1 MAGTPTEPA
10 ISLSKLVF
18 FATMPDVRHLSR
30 LTPNRI
36 HLRTPSRVRD
46 LVARAAVSVTLLGLM
61 ACGPGFFAR
70 EAPRDPQDVAAAEL
84 DDAGPDPELLPKG
97 PAGLGCSPKGCLD
110 DAPAATA
117 ALAPSPEHDV
127 LSDGEPDVPA
137 RLRTKPLAAHPLL
150 GKNNDEIER
159 MVQSDLASLG
169 SMSFGTATR
178 GGLLNAVYLP
188 QDARLIPV
196 DPTHAWGTAETIEYL
211 LTAIDAVHTEFPDSH
226 PLFIGDLSRQRGGY
240 LQPHLSHQSGKDV
253 DVSYFYTRDP
263 KWYTR
268 ATASNLDR
276 QRSWAMVRALISRT
290 DVQFIF
296 IDRRVKRLLRSY
308 AEAIGEDR
316 AWLESIFDGI
326 PGEPAIIRHEP
337 GHDTHLHVRFYNPVA
352 EETARRCYS
361 ALVQHKKLLPMRY
374 NVTHKA
380 RRGDTLS
387 GIAKKYGTTVAALM
401 RANGLKK
408 SVIKFDKAYVIPRN
422 GAAAPAA
429 PLEVPPRRIPP
440 PARPANGP
448 VASALG

>member
-1 MAGTPTEPA
+1 
-10 ISLSKLVF
+10 L
-18 FATMPDVRHLSR
+18 
-30 LTPNRI
+30 
-36 HLRTPSRVRD
+36 SRVRD
-46 LVARAAVSVTLLGLM
+46 LVTRASVAVTFGSLV

-70 EAPRDPQDVAAAEL
+70 EARDPQDISAAEL
-84 DDAGPDPELLPKG
+84 DDAGPDPDLLPKG
-97 PAGLGCSPKGCLD
+97 PPGLGCSPKGCLD
-110 DAPAATA
+110 DGPAPAAPA
-117 ALAPSPEHDV
+117 EAPEEHAV
-127 LSDGEPDVPA
+127 LSDGEPDVEAAP
-137 RLRTKPLAAHPLL
+137 LRTRQLPAHPLL
-150 GKNNDEIER
+150 GKGNDEIER

-188 QDARLIPV
+188 SDNRWIPV

-211 LTAIDAVHTEFPDSH
+211 LTAIDAVHAELPDSH

-253 DVSYFYTRDP
+253 DVSYFYSRDE

-276 QRSWAMVRALISRT
+276 QRTWALVRALISRT
-290 DVQFIF
+290 DVQYIF
-296 IDRRVKRLLRSY
+296 IDRRVQRLLRSY
-308 AEAIGEDR
+308 AEALGEDR
-316 AWLESIFDGI
+316 GWLESIFDGI

-352 EETARRCYS
+352 EETARRCYG

-374 NVTHKA
+374 NITHKA

-387 GIAKKYGTTVAALM
+387 AIAKKYGTTVAALM

-408 SVIKFDKAYVIPRN
+408 SVIKADKAYVIPRN
-422 GAAAPAA
+422 GPAAPAE
-429 PLEVPPRRIPP
+429 PLQVPPRRIPP
-440 PARPANGP
+440 PTRPAVGP
-448 VASALG
+448 VASVMR

>member
-1 MAGTPTEPA
+1 VAVAVT
-10 ISLSKLVF
+10 SLL
-18 FATMPDVRHLSR
+18 
-30 LTPNRI
+30 
-36 HLRTPSRVRD
+36 
-46 LVARAAVSVTLLGLM
+46 

-70 EAPRDPQDVAAAEL
+70 EVHDPQDVAAAEL
-84 DDAGPDPELLPKG
+84 DDSGPDPELLPKG

-110 DAPAATA
+110 DAPLAAA
-117 ALAPSPEHDV
+117 APEAAPAEV
-127 LSDGEPDVPA
+127 VSDGEPSTTEPT
-137 RLRTKPLAAHPLL
+137 RLRTRPLPAHPLL
-150 GKNNDEIER
+150 GKGNDEIEH

-169 SMSFGTATR
+169 SMSFGSATR

-188 QDARLIPV
+188 QDTRWIPV

-211 LTAIDAVHTEFPDSH
+211 LTAIDAVHAEFANSH

-276 QRSWAMVRALISRT
+276 QRTWALVRALISRT

-296 IDRRVKRLLRSY
+296 IDRRVQRLLRSY
-308 AEAIGEDR
+308 AEAVGEDR
-316 AWLESIFDGI
+316 GWLESIFDGT

-337 GHDTHLHVRFYNPVA
+337 GHDTHLHLRFYNPIA
-352 EETARRCYS
+352 EETARRCYT

-374 NVTHKA
+374 NITHKA

-408 SVIKFDKAYVIPRN
+408 SVIKADKAYVIPRN
-422 GAAAPAA
+422 GPAAPAA

-440 PARPANGP
+440 QARPATGP
-448 VASALG
+448 VASVAR

>member
-1 MAGTPTEPA
+1 
-10 ISLSKLVF
+10 
-18 FATMPDVRHLSR
+18 
-30 LTPNRI
+30 
-36 HLRTPSRVRD
+36 
-46 LVARAAVSVTLLGLM
+46 M

-70 EAPRDPQDVAAAEL
+70 EAPRTPNPQAIDRRDVDPREIDPQDKAAVEL
-84 DDAGPDPELLPKG
+84 DDAGPDPELLPRG

-110 DAPAATA
+110 DGPAPAAEA
-117 ALAPSPEHDV
+117 SREPEL
-127 LSDGEPDVPA
+127 LSDGEPDVPT
-137 RLRTKPLAAHPLL
+137 RVRTTPLSTHPLL
-150 GKNNDEIER
+150 GKGNDEIER

-188 QDARLIPV
+188 KDTRLIAV

-211 LTAIDAVHTEFPDSH
+211 LTAIDAVHAEFPDSH

-276 QRSWAMVRALISRT
+276 RRTWALVRALISRT

-296 IDRRVKRLLRSY
+296 IDRRVQRLLRSY

-316 AWLESIFDGI
+316 GWLESVFEGN
-326 PGEPAIIRHEP
+326 PGEPAIIRHER

-352 EETARRCYS
+352 EETARRCYR

-380 RRGDTLS
+380 QRGDTLTA
-387 GIAKKYGTTVAALM
+387 IAKKYGTTVAALM
-401 RANGLKK
+401 RANSLKK
-408 SVIKFDKAYVIPRN
+408 SVIKAGKVYVIPRS
-422 GAAAPAA
+422 GSATPAA
-429 PLEVPPRRIPP
+429 PLEVPARRIPP
-440 PARPANGP
+440 PVRPATGP
-448 VASALG
+448 VATVSR

>member
-1 MAGTPTEPA
+1 LSHGRNAGAPVTIRRA
-10 ISLSKLVF
+10 
-18 FATMPDVRHLSR
+18 APDGVA
-30 LTPNRI
+30 
-36 HLRTPSRVRD
+36 
-46 LVARAAVSVTLLGLM
+46 VARAAIVAAFMSLM

-110 DAPAATA
+110 DGPTP
-117 ALAPSPEHDV
+117 LSEVSREPEV
-127 LSDGEPDVPA
+127 VSDGEPDVPA
-137 RLRTKPLAAHPLL
+137 PVRTRPLSSHPLL
-150 GKNNDEIER
+150 GKGNDEIER

-188 QDARLIPV
+188 KDSRLTSV

-211 LTAIDAVHTEFPDSH
+211 LTAIDAVHAEFPDSH

-253 DVSYFYTRDP
+253 DLSYFYTRDP

-268 ATASNLDR
+268 VTASNLDR
-276 QRSWAMVRALISRT
+276 QRTWALIRALIART

-296 IDRRVKRLLRSY
+296 IDRRVQRLLRSF

-316 AWLESIFDGI
+316 AWLESVFDGI
-326 PGEPAIIRHEP
+326 PGEPALIRHEP

-374 NVTHKA
+374 NVTHQA

-408 SVIKFDKAYVIPRN
+408 SVIKADKRYVIPRN
-422 GAAAPAA
+422 GPAAPAA

-440 PARPANGP
+440 PARPATGP
-448 VASALG
+448 VASAMR

>member
-1 MAGTPTEPA
+1 MAVASTG
-10 ISLSKLVF
+10 LV
-18 FATMPDVRHLSR
+18 
-30 LTPNRI
+30 
-36 HLRTPSRVRD
+36 
-46 LVARAAVSVTLLGLM
+46 

-70 EAPRDPQDVAAAEL
+70 EAQDPQDVAAAEL
-84 DDAGPDPELLPKG
+84 DDSGPDPELLPKG

-110 DAPAATA
+110 DAPVAAA
-117 ALAPSPEHDV
+117 APESTPAEV
-127 LSDGEPDVPA
+127 VSDGEPSTAEPT
-137 RLRTKPLAAHPLL
+137 RLRTRPLPAHPLL
-150 GKNNDEIER
+150 GKGNDEIEH

-169 SMSFGTATR
+169 SMSFGSATR

-188 QDARLIPV
+188 EDTRWIPV

-211 LTAIDAVHTEFPDSH
+211 LTAIDAVHAEFANSH

-276 QRSWAMVRALISRT
+276 QRTWALVRALISRT
-290 DVQFIF
+290 DIQFIF
-296 IDRRVKRLLRSY
+296 IDRRVQRLLRSY
-308 AEAIGEDR
+308 AEAVGEDR
-316 AWLESIFDGI
+316 GWLESIFDGT

-337 GHDTHLHVRFYNPVA
+337 GHDTHLHLRFYNPIA

-374 NVTHKA
+374 NITHKA
-380 RRGDTLS
+380 KRGDTLS

-408 SVIKFDKAYVIPRN
+408 SVIKADKAYVIPRN
-422 GAAAPAA
+422 GPAAPAV

-440 PARPANGP
+440 QARPATGP
-448 VASALG
+448 VASAMR